1 MEKVFN
7 WGMFPKVDAVQFYA
21 DNYNEIAGI
30 VKANDTIIARGNGR
44 CYGDSSLQKNIFS
57 TLSLNSIIHFDETN
71 GIINCQSGVLLSEIL
86 EVIVPKGYFLPVTPG
101 TKFIT
106 IGGAVAS
113 NIHGKN
119 HHKDGAI
126 ANYIQS
132 FELMIETT
140 EILHCSKQKNATLFA
155 NTIGGMGLTGIIVS
169 VQIQLKKIETSYINQ
184 QIIKAKNLEEIITYF
199 EIYKDTTYAVAWI
212 DCLAKGN
219 SLGKSILYL
228 GEHTKPSELN
238 KNQLQNPLII
248 QHKKAIN
255 IPCYFPKIVLNRLF
269 IKAFNFLFYNKQLRS
284 KTNNTI
290 DYNSFFYP
298 LDGLHN
304 WNRMYGKKGF
314 TQYQFVIPFKNGR
327 EGLTEILAKISASG
341 CGAFLGVLK
350 TFGPKEILS
359 SPLSFPMEG
368 YTLAVDFKVNNKVFQ
383 LLNELDEMVLKY
395 GGRLYLT
402 KDARMTAGTFAKSYP
417 NGLQHPTKFSSLQS
431 QRLGI

>member
-1 MEKVFN
+1 MERVCN
-7 WGMFPKVDAVQFYA
+7 WGLYPQIDANQFSTSNYA
-21 DNYNEIAGI
+21 EIADF
-30 VKANDTIIARGNGR
+30 VKENDEVIARGNGR

-86 EVIVPKGYFLPVTPG
+86 EVIVPKGFFLPVTPG

-126 ANYIQS
+126 ANFIQS
-132 FELMIETT
+132 FELLIDTGEL
-140 EILHCSKQKNATLFA
+140 LHCSKQQNSVLFA

-169 VQIQLKKIETSYINQ
+169 VQMQLKKIETSYINQ
-184 QIIKAKNLEEIITYF
+184 QTIKAQNLEEIINYF
-199 EIYKDTTYAVAWI
+199 EKYKYTTYAVAWI
-212 DCLAKGN
+212 NCLAKGN
-219 SLGKSILYL
+219 NLGKSILYL
-228 GEHTKPSELN
+228 GEHTKLSELN
-238 KNQLQNPLII
+238 KNQLQNPLKIP
-248 QHKKAIN
+248 HKTAIN
-255 IPCYFPKIVLNRLF
+255 IPCYFPTIVLNRLF

-298 LDGLHN
+298 LDGLNN
-304 WNRMYGKKGF
+304 WNRMYGKNGF

-341 CGAFLGVLK
+341 CVAFLGVLK

-359 SPLSFPMEG
+359 SSLSFPMEG

-383 LLNELDEMVLKY
+383 LLNELDEIVLKY

-402 KDARMTAGTFAKSYP
+402 KDARMTAGTFAMGYP
-417 NGLQHPTKFSSLQS
+417 NGLRHPTKFSSLQS